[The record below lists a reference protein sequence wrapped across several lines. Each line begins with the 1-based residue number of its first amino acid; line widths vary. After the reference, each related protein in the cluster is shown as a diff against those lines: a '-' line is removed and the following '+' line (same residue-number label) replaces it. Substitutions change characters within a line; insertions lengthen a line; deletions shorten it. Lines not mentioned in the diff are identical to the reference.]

1 MIKLVLEKAE
11 EPEIEFQLNESG
23 DKYTPYEIIA
33 TIHATS
39 KNFFP
44 SYYLLLLALSLLS
57 FCDENTKSILIS
69 F

>member
-1 MIKLVLEKAE
+1 MIDIQKAL
-11 EPEIEFQLNESG
+11 PNYCVQLDESG
-23 DKYTPYEIIA
+23 DKYNPYEIIT
-33 TIHATS
+33 TIQATS

-57 FCDENTKSILIS
+57 FCDENTKSILIR